1 MDGYIVNNYE
11 EQSVSEPDECP
22 ICFTSMTEQQ
32 DGRLKYLKCDN
43 TQCAETKELTEAEQY
58 EADAN
63 ADYIT
68 EQIPNV

>member
-1 MDGYIVNNYE
+1 MMNNHEYQGS
-11 EQSVSEPDECP
+11 EQPTECHA
-22 ICFTSMTEQQ
+22 CFTSMTEQQ

>member
-1 MDGYIVNNYE
+1 MNNHNYQGS
-11 EQSVSEPDECP
+11 EQPNECEVCFSSV
-22 ICFTSMTEQQ
+22 TEQQ

-68 EQIPNV
+68 EQTPNV

>member
-43 TQCAETKELTEAEQY
+43 TQCAETKELESED
-58 EADAN
+58 EF
-63 ADYIT
+63 
-68 EQIPNV
+68 

>member
-1 MDGYIVNNYE
+1 MNNYHDLSTN
-11 EQSVSEPDECP
+11 QPDECL
-22 ICFTSMTEQQ
+22 ICFSSMTEQQ

-68 EQIPNV
+68 EQTPNV